1 MVLEARVA
9 KRHSSYQSPPP
20 LPTMGEVLQASAL
33 LQYGNMAIW
42 KGWRSL
48 LEKCLNRKKE
58 NSTYNIVAAASVDET
73 LATFGADL
81 PEMFQL

>member
-1 MVLEARVA
+1 
-9 KRHSSYQSPPP
+9 
-20 LPTMGEVLQASAL
+20 
-33 LQYGNMAIW
+33 MAIL

-48 LEKCLNRKKE
+48 LEKCLNREKE
-58 NSTYNIVAAASVDET
+58 NSTYNIVAAATVDET